1 MKLEKVVRTP
11 SDNKEFKAIYKL
23 DNGSSKT
30 VRFGTASN
38 YVLNKNKTD
47 LDRKNYIK
55 RHQVRENHN
64 DPITPGALS
73 RHLLWGD
80 SRSLKKNI
88 ADFKT
93 RFNLGD

>member
-11 SDNKEFKAIYKL
+11 TEGKEFKAIYKL

-30 VRFGTASN
+30 IRFGTASN
-38 YVLNKNKTD
+38 FVLNKDKTE

-55 RHQVRENHN
+55 RHRVNENHN
-64 DPITPGALS
+64 NPLTAGALS

-80 SRSLKKNI
+80 SRSIKKNI
-88 ADFKT
+88 NDFKT
-93 RFNLGD
+93 RFNV

>member
-11 SDNKEFKAIYKL
+11 TEGKEFKAIYKL

-55 RHQVRENHN
+55 RHRVNENHN
-64 DPITPGALS
+64 NPLTAGALS

-80 SRSLKKNI
+80 SRSLKKNVD
-88 ADFKT
+88 DFKT
-93 RFNLGD
+93 RFNV

>member
-1 MKLEKVVRTP
+1 MKLEKIEQTP
-11 SDNKEFKAIYKL
+11 SEKKEFKAIFTL

-38 YVLNKNKTD
+38 FVLNKNKTE
-47 LDRKNYIK
+47 LDKKNYIK

-64 DPITPGALS
+64 DPLTAGALS

-80 SRSLKKNI
+80 SRSIKKNE
-88 ADFKT
+88 KY
-93 RFNLGD
+93 L

>member
-1 MKLEKVVRTP
+1 MKLESIKRTP
-11 SDNKEFKAIYKL
+11 TERKEFKAIYKL

-55 RHQVRENHN
+55 RHQVRENFDN
-64 DPITPGALS
+64 PLTAGALS

-80 SRSLKKNI
+80 SRSLKKNVD
-88 ADFKT
+88 DFKT
-93 RFNLGD
+93 RFNV

>member
-11 SDNKEFKAIYKL
+11 TEGKEFKAIFTL
-23 DNGSSKT
+23 DDGKSKT

-38 YVLNKNKTD
+38 FVLNKDKTE

-55 RHQVRENHN
+55 RHRVNENHN
-64 DPITPGALS
+64 NPLTAGALS

-80 SRSLKKNI
+80 SRSIKKNI
-88 ADFKT
+88 NDFKT
-93 RFNLGD
+93 RFNV